1 MGGTHVIVGAFAEN
15 LVQLAYT
22 IWNTLIGY
30 CYDTLTQSPFDFGS
44 TKIWDGYTS
53 TGYTTVGTPI
63 ISEILSRTETVV
75 LGIATGLLILVW
87 IVGILREGG
96 QLLSDRAHPYAILT
110 HIIRFFFCE
119 GLIAAYL
126 EITKFIFDI
135 FTIATSAVVGD
146 STYALVN
153 PASAEDLAERVTG
166 ELSDASVKGKSIT
179 QIIAEIPP
187 YQVTDVLLV
196 DIIVVLYFVVII
208 ACAVVIFMK
217 VYGRYFRIIA
227 SIALAPIGISM
238 YGSPHTEQNAKKF
251 MFYLLKQGAEGFVIA
266 MDLIIFSL
274 VMNGGI
280 DTPKLFSK
288 LINGVTGDPTVNV
301 ILGFMVTQIFLC
313 VLLMTIISATEKMTE
328 QLL

>member
-22 IWNTLIGY
+22 IWNTLMGY
-30 CYDTLTQSPFDFGS
+30 CYDTLTQSPFDFGVTRYADPS
-44 TKIWDGYTS
+44 MS
-53 TGYTTVGTPI
+53 TGYAYEGTAILP
-63 ISEILSRTETVV
+63 EILNKTEPIV

-87 IVGILREGG
+87 IVGVLREGG

-110 HIIRFFFCE
+110 HIIRFFICE

-126 EITKFIFDI
+126 TITEFIFDI
-135 FTIATSAVVGD
+135 FTIATRAVVGLKAFGL
-146 STYALVN
+146 TN
-153 PASAEDLAERVTG
+153 PADAVDVANRVTDG
-166 ELSDASVKGKSIT
+166 NVDASAQGKSIT
-179 QIIAEIPP
+179 QLIADIPP

-196 DIIVVLYFVVII
+196 DVIVVIYFVVII

-227 SIALAPIGISM
+227 AIALAPIGISM

-251 MFYLLKQGAEGFVIA
+251 LFYLLKQGAEGFVIA
-266 MDLIIFSL
+266 LDLIIFSL

-288 LINGVTGDPTVNV
+288 LISGVTGDPTVNV

>member
-1 MGGTHVIVGAFAEN
+1 MGGTHIIVGAFAEN

-251 MFYLLKQGAEGFVIA
+251 VFYLLKQGAEGFVIA

>member
-126 EITKFIFDI
+126 EIAKFIFDI
-135 FTIATSAVVGD
+135 FTIATSAVVGGQ
-146 STYALVN
+146 TYALVN
-153 PASAEDLAERVTG
+153 PADAQELADRVTG
-166 ELSDASVKGKSIT
+166 ELADASVKGKSIT

-266 MDLIIFSL
+266 LDLIIFSL

-288 LINGVTGDPTVNV
+288 LITGVTGDATVNV